1 MSNRPRPSQP
11 PERRQ
16 LTRRQID
23 AQQREANVQRRVV
36 LALGG
41 AVGLALLLVIGGFVY
56 DRLVIPSRT
65 LKQVNNATLTRGEY
79 ERLTRV
85 QTIQQMAR
93 TLQFSKLFGS
103 NQSFGQGGRFDE
115 QIVQANLQ
123 LLEIGTARSRQEPV
137 ADTLVD
143 QWVDQQITEQQAQ
156 EQFQI
161 NPEGGEVDQLLVS
174 ELGSVLPAT
183 SPTTDT
189 AGVTETV
196 TAEASEAATAE
207 ASVASTAATS
217 PTATAVPTAT
227 PLPAEATNQA
237 NQIVDELYTEYVNI
251 LGALPE
257 EAAERQRTPH
267 ATKEEMAE
275 ALRALYRQ
283 QLIQQRV
290 GEALVKEVPA
300 DDASEPDRVSARHIL
315 LQVPK
320 PSPTPE
326 AAAPDATETATAE
339 ETATPEAIPTPT
351 PTPSPEELETLFA
364 ERKAEADEIYQQLI
378 AKPETFADVARE
390 LSEDQGSASQGGD
403 VGSFDRQGQTDSGQ
417 TLVQPFVDAAW
428 ALKENEISQPVRTDF
443 GWHIIQRV
451 PEDPEVKLRRLREAA
466 YEKWLAEQRQ
476 AATIV
481 PAPTPAPTEVPV
493 EPVESAPASS
503 AEPSSTTTP

>member
-1 MSNRPRPSQP
+1 MSNRPSPSQP

-16 LTRRQID
+16 LTRRQIE
-23 AQQREANVQRRVV
+23 AQQREANVQRRVI

-41 AVGLALLLVIGGFVY
+41 AVGLALLLIIGGFVY
-56 DRLVIPSRT
+56 DRFVVPSRT
-65 LKQVNNATLTRGEY
+65 LKQVNNATLTRADY
-79 ERLTRV
+79 ERLTRLE
-85 QTIQQMAR
+85 TIQQMTR

-123 LLEIGTARSRQEPV
+123 LLEIGTSRSRQEPI

-143 QWVDQQITEQQAQ
+143 QWVDQQITEQKAQ

-161 NPEGGEVDQLLVS
+161 NPESGEIDQLLVS

-183 SPTTDT
+183 STTTDT
-189 AGVTETV
+189 AGITETV
-196 TAEASEAATAE
+196 TAEASVAATAE
-207 ASVASTAATS
+207 ASAAAAS
-217 PTATAVPTAT
+217 PTATTVPTAT
-227 PLPAEATNQA
+227 PLPAEATNLA
-237 NQIVDELYTEYVNI
+237 NQVVDELYNEYLNI

-257 EAAERQRTPH
+257 EAPERQRTPH
-267 ATKEEMAE
+267 ASKDEMAQ
-275 ALRALYRQ
+275 ALRTQYRQ
-283 QLIQQRV
+283 QLIQQRI

-300 DDASEPDRVSARHIL
+300 DDDSEPERVSARHIL

-326 AAAPDATETATAE
+326 AAEPGATETATAE
-339 ETATPEAIPTPT
+339 ETSTPAAEPTPS

-364 ERKAEADEIYQQLI
+364 ERKTEADKIYQQLI

-390 LSEDQGSASQGGD
+390 LSDDQGSAAQGGD
-403 VGSFDRQGQTDSGQ
+403 VGTFDRQGQTDNGQ
-417 TLVQPFVDAAW
+417 TLVQPFVEAAW

-451 PEDPEVKLRRLREAA
+451 AEDPEVKLRRLREAA
-466 YEKWLAEQRQ
+466 YEKWLGEQRQ
-476 AATIV
+476 QATIV
-481 PAPTPAPTEVPV
+481 PAPTPTPTVAPV
-493 EPVESAPASS
+493 EQSPASS